1 MHSKESSREGHAEVC
16 AEVTLCTRRSTRE
29 PAATV
34 PPLPTAIFLSHG
46 RATKAYSRA
55 ATELEPEIQS

>member
-1 MHSKESSREGHAEVC
+1 MHLNEISREGHAEVC
-16 AEVTLCTRRSTRE
+16 AEVKLCAGRATRE
-29 PAATV
+29 LPATA

-46 RATKAYSRA
+46 REAKTCSHA